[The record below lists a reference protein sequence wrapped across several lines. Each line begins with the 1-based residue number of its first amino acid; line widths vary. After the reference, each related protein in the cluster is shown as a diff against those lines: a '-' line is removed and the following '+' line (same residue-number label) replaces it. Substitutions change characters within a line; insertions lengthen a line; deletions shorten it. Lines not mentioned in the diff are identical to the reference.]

1 MATQSESTFLKLPV
15 SRLGWWSVGLAV
27 LYSLMGIIN
36 NFVFMRLPEQTSWR
50 QTVLPWY
57 GIGML
62 LIGLSAGVVALIA
75 IFRYRERSWLVWL
88 TLLQWAFTLFM
99 IFGEFLIAH

>member
-1 MATQSESTFLKLPV
+1 MATHTEPKFGKLPV

-36 NFVFMRLPEQTSWR
+36 NLVFMRLPEETPWR
-50 QTVLPWY
+50 LTVLPYY
-57 GIGML
+57 GIVML
-62 LIGLSAGVVALIA
+62 LVGLSAGVVALMA

-88 TLLQWAFTLFM
+88 TLVQWAFTLFF

>member
-1 MATQSESTFLKLPV
+1 MAQQSESAFMKLPV

-36 NFVFMRLPEQTSWR
+36 NFVFMQLPAETPWR
-50 QTVLPWY
+50 QTVLPYY
-57 GIGML
+57 GIVML
-62 LIGLSAGVVALIA
+62 LVGLSAGVVALIA
-75 IFRYRERSWLVWL
+75 MFRYRERSWLVWL

-99 IFGEFLIAH
+99 ISGEFLIAH

>member
-1 MATQSESTFLKLPV
+1 MGQNSGSSFSKLPV
-15 SRLGWWSVGLAV
+15 SRLGWWAVGLAV

-36 NFVFMRLPEQTSWR
+36 NFVFMRLPADTAWR

-57 GIGML
+57 GIAML
-62 LIGLSAGVVALIA
+62 LVGLSAGVVALLA
-75 IFRYRERSWLVWL
+75 MFRYRERSWLVWL

-99 IFGEFLIAH
+99 LFGEFLIAH